1 MRMRK
6 KDFANGRYTISKQK
20 RTDSVRKILNDKHIS
35 IVRLLAVLRWDK
47 KEQRLVEKCT
57 QFKYEQIK
65 KALHKECKSFND

>member
-6 KDFANGRYTISKQK
+6 KDFIKAEKNRQCQENPK
-20 RTDSVRKILNDKHIS
+20 RQTYFH
-35 IVRLLAVLRWDK
+35 VRLLAVLRWDK